1 MINLS
6 KKIED
11 DILEYCKLN
20 EITDIN
26 NFIEKIL
33 RNGLNIEKYGNKPL
47 LKSKNEVKVETKVE
61 NTEIKVEKPKEKNK
75 PVVNYD
81 EDDYNPRKK

>member
-33 RNGLNIEKYGNKPL
+33 RNGLNIEKYGNKPEDSHPSC
-47 LKSKNEVKVETKVE
+47 KEVSS
-61 NTEIKVEKPKEKNK
+61 IQ
-75 PVVNYD
+75 
-81 EDDYNPRKK
+81 

>member
-1 MINLS
+1 
-6 KKIED
+6 
-11 DILEYCKLN
+11 
-20 EITDIN
+20 
-26 NFIEKIL
+26 
-33 RNGLNIEKYGNKPL
+33 
-47 LKSKNEVKVETKVE
+47 VE